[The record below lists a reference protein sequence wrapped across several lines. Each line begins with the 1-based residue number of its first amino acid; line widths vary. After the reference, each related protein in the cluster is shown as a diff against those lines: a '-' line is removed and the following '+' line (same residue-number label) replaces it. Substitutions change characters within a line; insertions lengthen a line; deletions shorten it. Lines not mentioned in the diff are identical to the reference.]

1 MFNGRWTRREL
12 REHLTALG
20 LVPGDSVMVHASL
33 RRVGPMLN
41 GPDALIGALLDTI
54 SPGSTLLAYTD
65 WDALYED
72 ALADDGRVPHRLR
85 AHIPPFDPVASRAC
99 RAHGATAEFIR
110 TTPGALRSGNPGASV
125 AAVGARAQWFVENH
139 PLDYGY
145 GSDSPFG
152 KLVAAAGK
160 VLMAGAPYDTMSILH
175 HAEQLANI
183 PGKRIRRVETPLL
196 IDGVARWHMIEE
208 FDTADPVVD
217 GLPDDYFRLVVED
230 YMASGAPHRRG
241 TIGNADSLLVPAR
254 EVVEF
259 TVQWLE
265 SWASSRR
272 PP

>member
-1 MFNGRWTRREL
+1 M
-12 REHLTALG
+12 ALG
-20 LVPGDSVMVHASL
+20 LAPGDSVMVHASI

-41 GPDALIGALLDTI
+41 GPDALIGALLDAI
-54 SPGSTLLAYTD
+54 SPGGTLLAYTD

-72 ALADDGRVPHRLR
+72 ALPPDGRVPQELR
-85 AHIPPFDPVASRAC
+85 ADIPPFDPTASRAC
-99 RAHGATAEFIR
+99 RAHGAIAEFIR

-145 GSDSPFG
+145 GNDSPFG

-196 IDGVARWHMIEE
+196 IDGVVQWHMIEE
-208 FDTADPVVD
+208 FDTANPVVD
-217 GLPDDYFRLVVED
+217 GLPDDYFRLVVEG

-241 TIGNADSLLVPAR
+241 TIGNADSLLVPAG